1 MYHFTE
7 ELDLY
12 ACWDECFNANG
23 TVLIATSGTEN
34 TSKAFYSLSAV
45 VRHHGSG
52 MDKGHYSALCLDAD
66 SDTWIH
72 YNDRKVS
79 ISSENDVQKA
89 QAYLLFYE
97 RAQEIQETERSVV
110 L

>member
-1 MYHFTE
+1 MENVSEENMYSALSPTP
-7 ELDLY
+7 LKRKSTK
-12 ACWDECFNANG
+12 NA
-23 TVLIATSGTEN
+23 V
-34 TSKAFYSLSAV
+34 YSLSAV
-45 VRHHGSG
+45 VSHHGRG

-79 ISSENDVQKA
+79 ISSENDVQRA

-97 RAQEIQETERSVV
+97 RAEEIGQVEI
-110 L
+110 